1 MPPDV
6 THSFQEIQ
14 AKHTTK
20 YQPNPECEPFYRT
33 KEVFSQIYQLHDT
46 EGYGNYFRINEA

>member
-33 KEVFSQIYQLHDT
+33 KGVFSQIYQLHDK
-46 EGYGNYFRINEA
+46 EGYGDYFRINET